1 MPRDEGERHR
11 QELCPRA
18 WPPLGHAGS
27 SFNLQEMK
35 SQEGHCVQEKGVVSQ
50 PVGDPL
56 KSYLV

>member
-1 MPRDEGERHR
+1 MSK
-11 QELCPRA
+11 A

-27 SFNLQEMK
+27 SFNLQEIK